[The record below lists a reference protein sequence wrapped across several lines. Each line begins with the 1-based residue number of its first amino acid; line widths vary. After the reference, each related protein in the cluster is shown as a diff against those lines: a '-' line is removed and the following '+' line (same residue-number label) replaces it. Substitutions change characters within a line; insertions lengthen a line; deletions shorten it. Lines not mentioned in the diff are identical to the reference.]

1 MADATTSITYDAFWL
16 AYLRAHSKRL
26 TRIIHYT
33 GISVIHLGIIAAI
46 AVPDW
51 LLAVGGIVLG
61 YVIAWSAHFTV
72 QGNRPVM
79 FAGVRS
85 ALWSLASGL
94 RMYYLGIAGRLKP
107 ELERAG
113 VDPEA

>member
-33 GISVIHLGIIAAI
+33 GISVIHLGVVAAL

-51 LLAVGGIVLG
+51 RLAVGGLVLG
-61 YVIAWSAHFTV
+61 YGIAWAAHFTV

-79 FAGVRS
+79 FAGARS

-107 ELERAG
+107 ELKRAG
-113 VDPEA
+113 VDT